1 MLDFGIRNLMFS
13 LNKSTNCIY
22 FYSVYSVSGL
32 QAAAISYLGE
42 FYSNSRRAKFVTFAA
57 AFLPTATAF
66 QPLLALGTLPMTWRF
81 SIGSL
86 VYAPWRLHILLGS
99 CIMIFPFVSLL
110 FLPESPKFLIAMA
123 KKDKALEGLCWL
135 YHKNTGRPI
144 EVWNKSIYLLGWD
157 Q

>member
-1 MLDFGIRNLMFS
+1 MKFYVFS
-13 LNKSTNCIY
+13 
-22 FYSVYSVSGL
+22 YSVSGL
-32 QAAAISYLGE
+32 QASAISYLGE

-81 SIGSL
+81 SIGTL

-110 FLPESPKFLIAMA
+110 FLPESPKFLLAMG
-123 KKDKALEGLCWL
+123 KKEAALEGLRFV
-135 YHKNTGRPI
+135 YQKNTGKPI
-144 EVWNKSIYLLGWD
+144 EVWNKSILWINELKVFG
-157 Q
+157 